1 MLKIIKTQ
9 FEGLKGIWP
18 EELPSVLWAY
28 KTTVKTPTGETPFSL
43 AYESEAVISAEV
55 GLTSYRVENYDESR
69 NNKAMRLKL
78 DLVDEVRAI
87 AEQRLT
93 RHQNFMTKHYN
104 SKVRHR
110 DFQVGDLVLRKVM
123 GTTKD
128 TSQGK
133 LGPNWE
139 GLYRIASWHR
149 KGTYHL
155 ETLDGQKLHHPWN
168 TEYVKKYYQ

>member
-1 MLKIIKTQ
+1 MNWSLLKTIKTQ
-9 FEGLKGIWP
+9 FEGVKGIWP

-69 NNKAMRLKL
+69 NNKAMRLQL

-93 RHQNFMTKHYN
+93 RH
-104 SKVRHR
+104 
-110 DFQVGDLVLRKVM
+110 
-123 GTTKD
+123 
-128 TSQGK
+128 
-133 LGPNWE
+133 
-139 GLYRIASWHR
+139 
-149 KGTYHL
+149 
-155 ETLDGQKLHHPWN
+155 
-168 TEYVKKYYQ
+168 